1 VQTCTSPSLATK
13 SLQSFRDPRFVV
25 TSDLA

>member
-1 VQTCTSPSLATK
+1 VQTCTSATQANK
-13 SLQSFRDPRFVV
+13 SLQSFRDPRFVI